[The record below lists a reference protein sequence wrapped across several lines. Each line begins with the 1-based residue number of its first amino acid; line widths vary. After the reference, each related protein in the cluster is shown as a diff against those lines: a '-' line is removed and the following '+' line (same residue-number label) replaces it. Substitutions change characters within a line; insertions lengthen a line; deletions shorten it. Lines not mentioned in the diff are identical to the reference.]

1 MYSIVD
7 SHCHLNFKDFKQDFE
22 DIFIRAAQNKVNYFL
37 TISVNLEDFEQINK
51 ISKNKNNLWCTT
63 GIHPNYVPKDLN
75 KKSIK
80 SIKRILESNI
90 LKEKVIGIGETGLDY
105 FRGEENKDNQ
115 KTIFDLQMEL
125 SSSAKLPMVVHT
137 RNADS
142 DTLEFIKRAK
152 YMNVNGIM
160 HCFASSLELAKEALN
175 SGFYIS
181 FSGMVTFSKNSYL
194 NQIIKYV
201 PNDRLLLETDS
212 PYLSPEPNRGK
223 RNEPSNIIYT
233 LKYISKIK
241 NITEKE
247 LADQTTQNFF
257 KLFSKINDN
266 KS

>member
-1 MYSIVD
+1 
-7 SHCHLNFKDFKQDFE
+7 
-22 DIFIRAAQNKVNYFL
+22 
-37 TISVNLEDFEQINK
+37 
-51 ISKNKNNLWCTT
+51 
-63 GIHPNYVPKDLN
+63 
-75 KKSIK
+75 
-80 SIKRILESNI
+80 
-90 LKEKVIGIGETGLDY
+90 
-105 FRGEENKDNQ
+105 
-115 KTIFDLQMEL
+115 
-125 SSSAKLPMVVHT
+125 
-137 RNADS
+137 
-142 DTLEFIKRAK
+142 
-152 YMNVNGIM
+152 M

-247 LADQTTQNFF
+247 LADQTTKNFF